1 MPSSSSHRGQVA
13 PLCRDL
19 IELCAAAPKNK
30 KIAEDKAEA
39 FFREYLHRA
48 QPWSHEPEGLIAGY
62 YLKVKELLE
71 GRAHAAQQRA
81 ELAAEGSKHKVKKP
95 YATEADVQSLR
106 NLVRALQ
113 QPETVLS
120 EETEYQSAEQWKA
133 AFMAMRGENKLLQ
146 RRIVELELSGVVC
159 CCGRSLG
166 HTFGDS
172 ERKRRR
178 ADVEEA
184 AQHSH
189 SRKLGHGE
197 EPSLQDHLER
207 PRPTSTS
214 SSASPSH
221 TTYATSHSPSQLAD
235 AALLFANERLEL
247 AAPCPPAAA
256 TLSRAALESA

>member
-19 IELCAAAPKNK
+19 IELCAAAPK

-39 FFREYLHRA
+39 FFLRYLHRA

-133 AFMAMRGENKLLQ
+133 AFMAMRGENSCC
-146 RRIVELELSGVVC
+146 SGASWSSS
-159 CCGRSLG
+159 SLVS
-166 HTFGDS
+166 F
-172 ERKRRR
+172 
-178 ADVEEA
+178 A
-184 AQHSH
+184 AA
-189 SRKLGHGE
+189 G
-197 EPSLQDHLER
+197 
-207 PRPTSTS
+207 PRP
-214 SSASPSH
+214 H
-221 TTYATSHSPSQLAD
+221 VW
-235 AALLFANERLEL
+235 
-247 AAPCPPAAA
+247 
-256 TLSRAALESA
+256 